1 MPQQSSHLVVKSHS
15 EQLNQVVATKLARAV
30 YAGFEAMF
38 AEFLNIT
45 LGAQSR
51 FEQRQWH
58 QVQGAMKS
66 RLQVYEGQV
75 KKVSQAVKIIAYSEV
90 DDPALWLLAKQI
102 YAEMVQSHENQPIAH
117 TFFNSTFGA
126 IWDSRKI
133 RNVHLFVLKARYQL
147 GPRPFD
153 SLVSR
158 ISLQNGFESAISS
171 LIKRHV
177 FRSQYADF
185 TDDIAMLQR
194 TLIAGAKQQ
203 CPQVYELLALND
215 GYIEYANSLFF
226 RNKACYIIG
235 RCIAKN
241 GDNMPFAIA
250 LLNSEKGLHID
261 AVMMG
266 ADQLSLLFGFART
279 YFMVDTDQ
287 PARYVDYLSVLMPH
301 KQRFELF
308 NAIGFIKH
316 AKTEFYRYKVD
327 TTRNSP
333 VDDKYTLAPGTPG
346 MVMLVFTTP
355 GSDYVY
361 KVIKDKFSAPKTA
374 TKQQVMA
381 KYDFVKQAD
390 RVGRLVD
397 THEFR
402 YLAFDLSRFSDEL
415 IQIMQQQIGDSLVI
429 SGNALILRHVY
440 VERKMTPLNLYIND
454 CDERKL
460 QQVMVDYGKAIK
472 ELAGANIF
480 PGDMLMKNF
489 GVTRW
494 GRVVFYDYDEICPM
508 TECQFREL
516 PKTDD
521 SLDELS
527 SESYFDIAENDV
539 FPSQFKVFFSANKR
553 AFDHFNAAHQ
563 DIFTATMWQ
572 QLQTAI
578 NDGQLL
584 DVYPYKQSWR
594 FSSMRAQMK
603 KSQPITV

>member
-1 MPQQSSHLVVKSHS
+1 MPELPELKTVSKSTTANDP
-15 EQLNQVVATKLARAV
+15 LLDVIATKLARAV

-51 FEQRQWH
+51 FEQRQWRY
-58 QVQGAMKS
+58 VQSAMRL
-66 RLQVYEGQV
+66 RLQVYEKQV
-75 KKVSQAVKIIAYSEV
+75 KKTSEAVNVIAYDELNNSQ
-90 DDPALWLLAKQI
+90 LWQRAKNI
-102 YAEMVQSHENQPIAH
+102 YAQMVLMHENQPIAH

-126 IWDSRKI
+126 IWDDRKI
-133 RNVHLFVLKARYQL
+133 RTVHLFVLKAKYRAKPRAFDQL
-147 GPRPFD
+147 VNR
-153 SLVSR
+153 L
-158 ISLQNGFESAISS
+158 SLQMGFDQAIDT

-177 FRSQYADF
+177 FRTPF
-185 TDDIAMLQR
+185 ENIERDITLLQR
-194 TLIAGAKQQ
+194 TLSAGAKEQ
-203 CPQVYELLALND
+203 CPQVYQLLKLND

-226 RNKACYIIG
+226 RNKACYLIG

-250 LLNSEKGLHID
+250 ILNTERGLKLD

-301 KQRFELF
+301 KKRFELF

-327 TTRNSP
+327 TTKNSP
-333 VDDKYTLAPGTPG
+333 TSDKYIIAPGTPG

-374 TKQQVMA
+374 TKMQVMA

-390 RVGRLVD
+390 RVGRLAD

-415 IQIMQQQIGDSLVI
+415 LTQMHLDIAGSMAIA
-429 SGNALILRHVY
+429 NKALILKHVY
-440 VERKMTPLNLYIND
+440 VERKMTPLNLYINQ
-454 CDERKL
+454 CNTTQLSE
-460 QQVMVDYGKAIK
+460 VMNDYGKAIK
-472 ELAGANIF
+472 DLAGANIF

-494 GRVVFYDYDEICPM
+494 GRVIFYDYDEICPL
-508 TECQFREL
+508 TDCQFRAL
-516 PKTDD
+516 PT
-521 SLDELS
+521 SQSSFEELS
-527 SESYFDIAENDV
+527 SESYFDVAENDI
-539 FPSQFKVFFSANKR
+539 FPSQFSIFFSANPL
-553 AFDHFNAAHQ
+553 AYDYFCQQHQ
-563 DIFTATMWQ
+563 DLFSVDFWQ
-572 QLQTAI
+572 ACQTQIHA
-578 NDGQLL
+578 GQLP
-584 DVYPYKQSWR
+584 DVYPYKHEWR
-594 FSSMRAQMK
+594 FEMMYK
-603 KSQPITV
+603 YKL

>member
-1 MPQQSSHLVVKSHS
+1 MQNKLTNQSNNALQH
-15 EQLNQVVATKLARAV
+15 VVASKLARSV
-30 YAGFEAMF
+30 FAGFEAMF
-38 AEFLNIT
+38 SQFLNIT

-51 FEQRQWH
+51 FEQRQYH
-58 QVQGAMKS
+58 SVQSAMRE
-66 RLQVYEGQV
+66 RLQVYEREV
-75 KKVSQAVKIIAYSEV
+75 KNVSEAVRVIAYAELTC
-90 DDPALWLLAKQI
+90 PQTWQLAKNI
-102 YAEMVQSHENQPIAH
+102 YGDMVENHENKPIAH

-126 IWDSRKI
+126 IWDDKKI
-133 RNVHLFVLKARYQL
+133 RTVHLFVLKAKYRSE
-147 GPRPFD
+147 PRSYE

-158 ISLQNGFESAISS
+158 VSLNNGFNNAVKT
-171 LIKRHV
+171 LITNQV
-177 FRSQYADF
+177 FRVPFSHLELDVA
-185 TDDIAMLQR
+185 TLQS
-194 TLIAGAKQQ
+194 TLMQGAKQQ
-203 CPQVYELLALND
+203 CKQVYELINLND

-226 RNKACYIIG
+226 RNKACYLIG

-250 LLNSEKGLHID
+250 ILNTDEGLKLD

-279 YFMVDTDQ
+279 YFMVDTDK

-327 TTRNSP
+327 TTKNSP
-333 VDDKYTLAPGTPG
+333 ANFKYVTAPGTPG
-346 MVMLVFTTP
+346 MVMLVFTIE
-355 GSDYVY
+355 GLDYVY

-374 TKQQVMA
+374 TKAQVID
-381 KYDFVKQAD
+381 KYNFVKQAD

-415 IQIMQQQIGDSLVI
+415 LEQMKSQIGSSMVI
-429 SGNALILRHVY
+429 SGKALILKHVY
-440 VERKMTPLNLYIND
+440 VERKMTPLNLYINQ
-454 CDERKL
+454 CDNKILES
-460 QQVMVDYGKAIK
+460 VMHDYGKAIK

-494 GRVVFYDYDEICPM
+494 GRVVFYDFDEICPL
-508 TECQFREL
+508 TDCNFREVPQTQNAL
-516 PKTDD
+516 E
-521 SLDELS
+521 ELS
-527 SESYFDIAENDV
+527 SNSYFDIAENDI
-539 FPSQFKVFFSANKR
+539 FPSQFKVFFSANDI
-553 AFDHFNAAHQ
+553 AFNYFNNEHSNLFLATFWQ
-563 DIFTATMWQ
+563 DCQ
-572 QLQTAI
+572 QQVHNGYLP
-578 NDGQLL
+578 

-594 FSSMRAQMK
+594 F
-603 KSQPITV
+603 

>member
-1 MPQQSSHLVVKSHS
+1 MPELALQYPLLNEPENMLQQVI
-15 EQLNQVVATKLARAV
+15 ATKLARAV
-30 YAGFEAMF
+30 FAGFEAMF

-51 FEQRQWH
+51 FEQQQW
-58 QVQGAMKS
+58 QAVQSAMRE
-66 RLQVYEGQV
+66 RLQVYERQV
-75 KKVSQAVKIIAYSEV
+75 KNVSEAVRIIAFQELKE
-90 DDPALWLLAKQI
+90 PLLWQRAKHI
-102 YAEMVQSHENQPIAH
+102 YGQMVVEHENQPIAH
-117 TFFNSTFGA
+117 TFFNSTFGS
-126 IWDSRKI
+126 IWDDKKI
-133 RNVHLFVLKARYQL
+133 RTVHLFVLKAKYRAK
-147 GPRPFD
+147 PRSFD
-153 SLVSR
+153 NLVSR
-158 ISLQNGFESAISS
+158 IALQNGFTHAVQQ
-171 LIKRHV
+171 LIYRQA
-177 FRSQYADF
+177 FRVKF
-185 TDDIAMLQR
+185 TDLAKDIDNLQA
-194 TLIAGAKQQ
+194 TLKLGAKQQ
-203 CPQVYELLALND
+203 CRQVYELMNLND

-226 RNKACYIIG
+226 RNKACYLIG

-250 LLNSEKGLHID
+250 ILNTDDGLKLD

-327 TTRNSP
+327 TTKNSP
-333 VDDKYTLAPGTPG
+333 IEDKYITAPGTPG

-355 GSDYVY
+355 FSDYVY
-361 KVIKDKFSAPKTA
+361 KVIKDKFNAPKTA
-374 TKQQVMA
+374 TKAQVMA

-415 IQIMQQQIGDSLVI
+415 LTQMHANIPSCMSIADKALV
-429 SGNALILRHVY
+429 LKHVY
-440 VERKMTPLNLYIND
+440 VERKMTPLNLYINQ
-454 CDERKL
+454 CDDNQLSK
-460 QQVMVDYGKAIK
+460 VMHDYGQAIK
-472 ELAGANIF
+472 DLAGANIF

-494 GRVVFYDYDEICPM
+494 GRVVFYDYDEICPL
-508 TECQFREL
+508 TQCHFRQL
-516 PKTDD
+516 P
-521 SLDELS
+521 SSENSFDELS
-527 SESYFDIAENDV
+527 NESYFDVAENDV
-539 FPSQFKVFFSANKR
+539 FPSQFKVFFSAEQR
-553 AFDHFNAAHQ
+553 AFNYFSEQHSDLFSPE
-563 DIFTATMWQ
+563 FWQ
-572 QLQTAI
+572 QCQTKI
-578 NDGQLL
+578 NVGFIH

-594 FSSMRAQMK
+594 FK
-603 KSQPITV
+603 

>member
-1 MPQQSSHLVVKSHS
+1 MPELEPQNPLLNEPENALQQVI
-15 EQLNQVVATKLARAV
+15 ATKLARAV
-30 YAGFEAMF
+30 FAGFEAMF

-51 FEQRQWH
+51 FEQQQW
-58 QVQGAMKS
+58 QGVQSAMRE
-66 RLQVYEGQV
+66 RLQVYERQV
-75 KKVSQAVKIIAYSEV
+75 KNVSEAVRIIAFQELNE
-90 DDPALWLLAKQI
+90 PLLWQRAKHI
-102 YAEMVQSHENQPIAH
+102 YGQMVAEHENQPIAH
-117 TFFNSTFGA
+117 TFFNSTFGS
-126 IWDSRKI
+126 IWDDKKI
-133 RNVHLFVLKARYQL
+133 RTVHLFVLKAKYRAK
-147 GPRPFD
+147 PRPFD
-153 SLVSR
+153 NLVSR
-158 ISLQNGFESAISS
+158 ISLQNGFTDAVQQ
-171 LIKRHV
+171 LIYRQA
-177 FRSQYADF
+177 FRVKF
-185 TDDIAMLQR
+185 TNLAKDIDHLQA
-194 TLIAGAKQQ
+194 TLRLGAKQQ
-203 CPQVYELLALND
+203 CRQVYELMNLND

-226 RNKACYIIG
+226 RNKACYVIG

-250 LLNSEKGLHID
+250 ILNTDEGLKLD

-327 TTRNSP
+327 TTKNSP
-333 VDDKYTLAPGTPG
+333 IEDKYIIAPGTPG
-346 MVMLVFTTP
+346 MVMLVFTIP

-361 KVIKDKFSAPKTA
+361 KVIKDKFNAPKTA
-374 TKQQVMA
+374 TKAQVMA

-415 IQIMQQQIGDSLVI
+415 LAQMQADIASSISIADKALV
-429 SGNALILRHVY
+429 LKHVY
-440 VERKMTPLNLYIND
+440 VERKMTPLNLYIKQ
-454 CDERKL
+454 CDDNQLSK
-460 QQVMVDYGKAIK
+460 VMHDYGQAIK
-472 ELAGANIF
+472 DLAGANIF

-494 GRVVFYDYDEICPM
+494 GRVVFYDYDEICPL
-508 TECQFREL
+508 THCNFRQL
-516 PKTDD
+516 P
-521 SLDELS
+521 SSENNFDELS
-527 SESYFDIAENDV
+527 NESYFDVAENDV
-539 FPSQFKVFFSANKR
+539 FPSQFKVFFTADQR
-553 AFDHFNAAHQ
+553 AFNYFSEQHNDLFSPV
-563 DIFTATMWQ
+563 FWQ
-572 QLQTAI
+572 QCQKQI
-578 NDGQLL
+578 NAGYVY

-594 FSSMRAQMK
+594 FG
-603 KSQPITV
+603 

>member
-1 MPQQSSHLVVKSHS
+1 MPNVPSSIVPTLTNNPALEHVI
-15 EQLNQVVATKLARAV
+15 ATKLARAV
-30 YAGFEAMF
+30 FAGFDAMF

-51 FEQRQWH
+51 FEQRQWLD
-58 QVQGAMKS
+58 VQGAMRA
-66 RLQVYEGQV
+66 RLQVYERQV
-75 KKVSQAVKIIAYSEV
+75 ENVSHVVRLIAYAELNDASI
-90 DDPALWLLAKQI
+90 WQQAKNI
-102 YAEMVQSHENQPIAH
+102 YAVMVANHENEPIAH

-126 IWDSRKI
+126 IWHDKKI
-133 RNVHLFVLKARYQL
+133 RTVHLFVLKAKYRTA
-147 GPRPFD
+147 PRPFD
-153 SLVSR
+153 GLVKR
-158 ISLQNGFESAISS
+158 ISLQCGFSNAVKQ
-171 LIKRHV
+171 LILAQA
-177 FRSQYADF
+177 FRVSFIDF
-185 TDDIAMLQR
+185 DRDVALLQR
-194 TLIAGAKQQ
+194 TLKLGAKQQ
-203 CPQVYELLALND
+203 CRQVYELINLND

-226 RNKACYIIG
+226 RNKACYLIG

-250 LLNSEKGLHID
+250 ILNTEKGLLLD

-327 TTRNSP
+327 TTKNSP
-333 VDDKYTLAPGTPG
+333 KSDKYITAPGTPG
-346 MVMLVFTTP
+346 MVMLVFTTAN
-355 GSDYVY
+355 SEYVY
-361 KVIKDKFSAPKTA
+361 KVIKDKFNDPKTA
-374 TKQQVMA
+374 TKAQVMA

-415 IQIMQQQIGDSLVI
+415 LSHMQQMIGGSMVMAEK
-429 SGNALILRHVY
+429 ALILKHVY
-440 VERKMTPLNLYIND
+440 VERKMTPLNLYLNQ
-454 CDERKL
+454 CDDKQL
-460 QQVMVDYGKAIK
+460 NKVMLDYGKAIK
-472 ELAGANIF
+472 DLAGANIF

-494 GRVVFYDYDEICPM
+494 GRVVFYDYDEICPL
-508 TECQFREL
+508 TECNFRDI
-516 PKTDD
+516 PKSD
-521 SLDELS
+521 SQLDELS
-527 SESYFDIAENDV
+527 AQSYFDIADNDV
-539 FPSQFKVFFSANKR
+539 FPSQFKVFFSANER
-553 AFDHFNAAHQ
+553 AFSIFKYHHS
-563 DIFTATMWQ
+563 DIFTASFWQ
-572 QLQTAI
+572 NCQQQIRAGHI
-578 NDGQLL
+578 Y

-594 FSSMRAQMK
+594 FTNIK
-603 KSQPITV
+603 TEV

>member
-1 MPQQSSHLVVKSHS
+1 MQNRLTHQSDNTLQNVIAS
-15 EQLNQVVATKLARAV
+15 KLARSV
-30 YAGFEAMF
+30 FAGFEAMF
-38 AEFLNIT
+38 SQFLNIT

-51 FEQRQWH
+51 FEQRQYH
-58 QVQGAMKS
+58 SVQSAMRE
-66 RLQVYEGQV
+66 RLQVYEREV
-75 KKVSQAVKIIAYSEV
+75 KNVSEAVRVIAYAELTC
-90 DDPALWLLAKQI
+90 PQTWQLAKNI
-102 YAEMVQSHENQPIAH
+102 YGDMVQNHENKPIAH

-126 IWDSRKI
+126 IWDDKKI
-133 RNVHLFVLKARYQL
+133 RTVHLFVLKAKYRSE
-147 GPRPFD
+147 PRSYE

-158 ISLQNGFESAISS
+158 VSLNNGFNNAVKT
-171 LIKRHV
+171 LITNQV
-177 FRSQYADF
+177 FRVPFSHLELDVA
-185 TDDIAMLQR
+185 TLQS
-194 TLIAGAKQQ
+194 TLMQGAKQQ
-203 CPQVYELLALND
+203 CKQVYELINLND

-226 RNKACYIIG
+226 RNKACYLIG

-250 LLNSEKGLHID
+250 ILNTDEGLKLD

-279 YFMVDTDQ
+279 YFMVDTDK

-327 TTRNSP
+327 TTKNSP
-333 VDDKYTLAPGTPG
+333 ANFKYVTAPGTPG
-346 MVMLVFTTP
+346 MVMLVFTIE
-355 GSDYVY
+355 GLDYVY

-374 TKQQVMA
+374 TKAQVID
-381 KYDFVKQAD
+381 KYNFVKQAD

-415 IQIMQQQIGDSLVI
+415 LEQMKNQIGSSMVI
-429 SGNALILRHVY
+429 SGKALILKHVY
-440 VERKMTPLNLYIND
+440 VERKMTPLNLYINQ
-454 CDERKL
+454 CDNKTLES
-460 QQVMVDYGKAIK
+460 VMHDYGKAIK

-494 GRVVFYDYDEICPM
+494 GRVVFYDFDEICPL
-508 TECQFREL
+508 TDCNFRDVPQTQNALE
-516 PKTDD
+516 
-521 SLDELS
+521 ELS
-527 SESYFDIAENDV
+527 SNSYFDIAENDI
-539 FPSQFKVFFSANKR
+539 FPSQFKVFFSANDI
-553 AFDHFNAAHQ
+553 AFNYFNNEHSNLFLATFWQ
-563 DIFTATMWQ
+563 DCQ
-572 QLQTAI
+572 QQVHNGYLP
-578 NDGQLL
+578 

-594 FSSMRAQMK
+594 F
-603 KSQPITV
+603 

>member
-1 MPQQSSHLVVKSHS
+1 MQNRLTHQSNNTLQNVIAS
-15 EQLNQVVATKLARAV
+15 KLARSV
-30 YAGFEAMF
+30 FAGFEAMF
-38 AEFLNIT
+38 SQFLNIT

-51 FEQRQWH
+51 FEQRQYH
-58 QVQGAMKS
+58 SVQSAMRE
-66 RLQVYEGQV
+66 RLQVYEREV
-75 KKVSQAVKIIAYSEV
+75 KNVSEAVRVIAYAELTC
-90 DDPALWLLAKQI
+90 PQTWQLAKNI
-102 YAEMVQSHENQPIAH
+102 YGDMVENHENKPIAH

-126 IWDSRKI
+126 IWDDKKI
-133 RNVHLFVLKARYQL
+133 RTVHLFVLKAKYRSE
-147 GPRPFD
+147 PRSYE

-158 ISLQNGFESAISS
+158 VSLHNGFNNAVKT
-171 LIKRHV
+171 LITNQV
-177 FRSQYADF
+177 FRVPFSHLELDVA
-185 TDDIAMLQR
+185 TLQS
-194 TLIAGAKQQ
+194 TLMQGAKQQ
-203 CPQVYELLALND
+203 CKQVYELINLND

-226 RNKACYIIG
+226 RNKACYLIG

-250 LLNSEKGLHID
+250 ILNTDEGLKLD

-279 YFMVDTDQ
+279 YFMVDTDK

-327 TTRNSP
+327 TTKNSP
-333 VDDKYTLAPGTPG
+333 ANFKYVTAPGTPG
-346 MVMLVFTTP
+346 MVMLVFTIE
-355 GSDYVY
+355 GLDYVY

-374 TKQQVMA
+374 TKAQVKE
-381 KYDFVKQAD
+381 KYNFVKQAD

-415 IQIMQQQIGDSLVI
+415 LEQMKNQIGSSMVI
-429 SGNALILRHVY
+429 SGKALILKHVY
-440 VERKMTPLNLYIND
+440 VERKMTPLNLYINQ
-454 CDERKL
+454 CDNKILES
-460 QQVMVDYGKAIK
+460 VMHDYGKAIK

-494 GRVVFYDYDEICPM
+494 GRVVFYDFDEICPL
-508 TECQFREL
+508 TDCNFREVPQTQNAL
-516 PKTDD
+516 E
-521 SLDELS
+521 ELS
-527 SESYFDIAENDV
+527 SNSYFDIAENDI
-539 FPSQFKVFFSANKR
+539 FPSQFKVFFSANDI
-553 AFDHFNAAHQ
+553 AFNYFNNEHSNLFLATFWQ
-563 DIFTATMWQ
+563 DCQ
-572 QLQTAI
+572 QQVHNGYLP
-578 NDGQLL
+578 

-594 FSSMRAQMK
+594 F
-603 KSQPITV
+603 

>member
-1 MPQQSSHLVVKSHS
+1 MQNRLTNQSNNTLQNVIAS
-15 EQLNQVVATKLARAV
+15 KLARSV
-30 YAGFEAMF
+30 FAGFEAMF
-38 AEFLNIT
+38 SQFLNIT

-51 FEQRQWH
+51 FEQRQYH
-58 QVQGAMKS
+58 SVQSAMRE
-66 RLQVYEGQV
+66 RLQVYEREV
-75 KKVSQAVKIIAYSEV
+75 KNVSEAVRVIAYAELTC
-90 DDPALWLLAKQI
+90 PQTWQLAKNI
-102 YAEMVQSHENQPIAH
+102 YGDMVQNHENKPIAH

-126 IWDSRKI
+126 IWDDKKI
-133 RNVHLFVLKARYQL
+133 RTVHLFVLKAKYRSE
-147 GPRPFD
+147 PRSYE

-158 ISLQNGFESAISS
+158 VSLHNGFNNAVKT
-171 LIKRHV
+171 LITNQV
-177 FRSQYADF
+177 FRVPFSQLEHDVA
-185 TDDIAMLQR
+185 ILQS
-194 TLIAGAKQQ
+194 TLMQGAKQQ
-203 CPQVYELLALND
+203 CKQVYELINLND

-226 RNKACYIIG
+226 RNKACYLIG

-250 LLNSEKGLHID
+250 ILNTDEGLKLD

-279 YFMVDTDQ
+279 YFMVDTDK

-327 TTRNSP
+327 TTKNSP
-333 VDDKYTLAPGTPG
+333 ANFKYVTAPGTPG
-346 MVMLVFTTP
+346 MVMLVFTIE
-355 GSDYVY
+355 GLDYVY

-374 TKQQVMA
+374 TKAQVKE
-381 KYDFVKQAD
+381 KYNFVKQAD

-415 IQIMQQQIGDSLVI
+415 LEQMKSQIGSSIVI
-429 SGNALILRHVY
+429 SDKALILKHVY
-440 VERKMTPLNLYIND
+440 VERKMTPLNLYINQ
-454 CDERKL
+454 CDNKTLES
-460 QQVMVDYGKAIK
+460 VMHDYGKAIK

-494 GRVVFYDYDEICPM
+494 GRVVFYDFDEICPL
-508 TECQFREL
+508 TDCNFRDVPHTQNALE
-516 PKTDD
+516 
-521 SLDELS
+521 ELS
-527 SESYFDIAENDV
+527 SNSYFDIAENDI
-539 FPSQFKVFFSANKR
+539 FPSQFKVFFSANDI
-553 AFDHFNAAHQ
+553 AFNYFNNEHSNL
-563 DIFTATMWQ
+563 FLATFWQ
-572 QLQTAI
+572 SCQQQVHNGFLP
-578 NDGQLL
+578 

-594 FSSMRAQMK
+594 F
-603 KSQPITV
+603 

>member
-1 MPQQSSHLVVKSHS
+1 MQNRLTHQSNNTLQNVIAS
-15 EQLNQVVATKLARAV
+15 KLARSV
-30 YAGFEAMF
+30 FAGFEAMF
-38 AEFLNIT
+38 SQFLNIT

-51 FEQRQWH
+51 FEQRQYH
-58 QVQGAMKS
+58 SVQSAMRE
-66 RLQVYEGQV
+66 RLQVYEREV
-75 KKVSQAVKIIAYSEV
+75 KNVSEAVRVIAYAELTC
-90 DDPALWLLAKQI
+90 PQTWQLAKNI
-102 YAEMVQSHENQPIAH
+102 YGDMVQNHENKPIAH

-126 IWDSRKI
+126 IWDDKKI
-133 RNVHLFVLKARYQL
+133 RTVHLFVLKAKYRSE
-147 GPRPFD
+147 PRSYE

-158 ISLQNGFESAISS
+158 VSLHNGFNNAVKT
-171 LIKRHV
+171 LITNQV
-177 FRSQYADF
+177 FRVPFSHLELDVA
-185 TDDIAMLQR
+185 TLQS
-194 TLIAGAKQQ
+194 TLMQGAKQQ
-203 CPQVYELLALND
+203 CKQVYELINLND

-226 RNKACYIIG
+226 RNKACYLIG

-250 LLNSEKGLHID
+250 ILNTDEGLKLD

-279 YFMVDTDQ
+279 YFMVDTDK

-327 TTRNSP
+327 TTKNSP
-333 VDDKYTLAPGTPG
+333 ANFKYVTAPGTPG
-346 MVMLVFTTP
+346 MVMLVFTIE
-355 GSDYVY
+355 GLDYVY

-374 TKQQVMA
+374 TKAQVID
-381 KYDFVKQAD
+381 KYNFVKQAD

-415 IQIMQQQIGDSLVI
+415 LEQMKSQIGSSIVI
-429 SGNALILRHVY
+429 SGKALILKHVY
-440 VERKMTPLNLYIND
+440 VERKMTPLNLYINQ
-454 CDERKL
+454 CDNKTLER
-460 QQVMVDYGKAIK
+460 VMHDYGKAIK

-494 GRVVFYDYDEICPM
+494 GRVVFYDFDEICPL
-508 TECQFREL
+508 TDCNFREVPQTQNAL
-516 PKTDD
+516 E
-521 SLDELS
+521 ELS
-527 SESYFDIAENDV
+527 SNSYFDIAENDI
-539 FPSQFKVFFSANKR
+539 FPSQFKVFFSANEV
-553 AFDHFNAAHQ
+553 AFNYFNNEHSNLFLATFWQ
-563 DIFTATMWQ
+563 DCQ
-572 QLQTAI
+572 QQVHNGYLP
-578 NDGQLL
+578 

-594 FSSMRAQMK
+594 F
-603 KSQPITV
+603 

>member
-1 MPQQSSHLVVKSHS
+1 MQNRLTHQSNNTLQNVIAS
-15 EQLNQVVATKLARAV
+15 KLARSV
-30 YAGFEAMF
+30 FAGFEAMF
-38 AEFLNIT
+38 SQFLNIT

-51 FEQRQWH
+51 FEQRQYH
-58 QVQGAMKS
+58 SVQSAMRE
-66 RLQVYEGQV
+66 RLQVYEREV
-75 KKVSQAVKIIAYSEV
+75 KNVSEAVRVIAYAELTC
-90 DDPALWLLAKQI
+90 PQTWQLAKNI
-102 YAEMVQSHENQPIAH
+102 YGDMVQNHENKPIAH

-126 IWDSRKI
+126 IWDDKKI
-133 RNVHLFVLKARYQL
+133 RTVHLFVLKAKYRSE
-147 GPRPFD
+147 PRSYE

-158 ISLQNGFESAISS
+158 VSLHNGFNNAVKT
-171 LIKRHV
+171 LITNQV
-177 FRSQYADF
+177 FRVPFSHLELDVA
-185 TDDIAMLQR
+185 TLQS
-194 TLIAGAKQQ
+194 TLMQGAKQQ
-203 CPQVYELLALND
+203 CKQVYELINLND

-226 RNKACYIIG
+226 RNKACYLIG

-250 LLNSEKGLHID
+250 ILNTDEGLKLD

-279 YFMVDTDQ
+279 YFMVDTDK

-327 TTRNSP
+327 TTKNSP
-333 VDDKYTLAPGTPG
+333 ANFKYVKAPGTPG
-346 MVMLVFTTP
+346 MVMLVFTIE
-355 GSDYVY
+355 GLDYVY

-374 TKQQVMA
+374 TKAQVID
-381 KYDFVKQAD
+381 KYNFVKQAD

-415 IQIMQQQIGDSLVI
+415 LEQMKNQIGSSMVI
-429 SGNALILRHVY
+429 SGKALILKHVY
-440 VERKMTPLNLYIND
+440 VERKMTPLNLYINQ
-454 CDERKL
+454 CDNKTLER
-460 QQVMVDYGKAIK
+460 VMHDYGKAIK

-494 GRVVFYDYDEICPM
+494 GRVVFYDFDEICPL
-508 TECQFREL
+508 TDCNFREVPQTQNAL
-516 PKTDD
+516 E
-521 SLDELS
+521 ELS
-527 SESYFDIAENDV
+527 SNSYFDIAENDI
-539 FPSQFKVFFSANKR
+539 FPSQFKVFFSANEV
-553 AFDHFNAAHQ
+553 AFNYFNNEHSNLFLATFWQ
-563 DIFTATMWQ
+563 DCQ
-572 QLQTAI
+572 QQVHNGYLP
-578 NDGQLL
+578 

-594 FSSMRAQMK
+594 F
-603 KSQPITV
+603 